1 MEHKISR
8 IPTLIV
14 FLILIALIVISTCIL
29 LFTSK
34 STKVEVK
41 SSHAELYEL
50 YTLDSFSDG
59 KPRLTLYNTYKV
71 KPENIHTATSYGNII
86 TTYNTTDGTQIIF
99 ADNNVTVISPKDYKE
114 SFTQGYM
121 KITKKVLVKAIW
133 EEK

>member
-1 MEHKISR
+1 MEHKIAR

-34 STKVEVK
+34 STKAEAE
-41 SSHAELYEL
+41 SSHVELYEL

-71 KPENIHTATSYGNII
+71 KLENINTTNPYGNTI
-86 TTYNTTDGTQIIF
+86 TTYNTTDGTQINF
-99 ADNNVTVISPKDYKE
+99 ADNGVTVISSKGCQE
-114 SFTQGYM
+114 NFTEGYIRR
-121 KITKKVLVKAIW
+121 K
-133 EEK
+133 

>member
-34 STKVEVK
+34 PTN
-41 SSHAELYEL
+41 AETSQVDSYEL
-50 YTLDSFSDG
+50 YVLDSFSDG
-59 KPRLTLYNTYKV
+59 KPRLTLYNTYKI
-71 KPENIHTATSYGNII
+71 KPENIHTASSYGNII
-86 TTYNTTDGTQIIF
+86 TIYNTTDGTQIIF
-99 ADNNVTVISPKDYKE
+99 ADNGVTVISPKGYTE

-121 KITKKVLVKAIW
+121 RRNRR
-133 EEK
+133 

>member
-1 MEHKISR
+1 MEHKIAR

-34 STKVEVK
+34 STKVEAEP
-41 SSHAELYEL
+41 SHTDSYEL
-50 YTLDSFSDG
+50 YVLDSFSDG
-59 KPRLTLYNTYKV
+59 KPRLVLYNTYKV
-71 KPENIHTATSYGNII
+71 KPENIHTAKSYGNII

-99 ADNNVTVISPKDYKE
+99 ADNSVTVISPKDYKE

-121 KITKKVLVKAIW
+121 KITKKVLVKAI
-133 EEK
+133 

>member
-29 LFTSK
+29 LFACGSKPTNAETSQVD
-34 STKVEVK
+34 S
-41 SSHAELYEL
+41 YEL
-50 YTLDSFSDG
+50 YVLDSFSDD

-71 KPENIHTATSYGNII
+71 KSENISTAYGNII

-99 ADNNVTVISPKDYKE
+99 ADNGVTVISPQGYIE
-114 SFTQGYM
+114 SFTEGYM
-121 KITKKVLVKAIW
+121 QRG
-133 EEK
+133 